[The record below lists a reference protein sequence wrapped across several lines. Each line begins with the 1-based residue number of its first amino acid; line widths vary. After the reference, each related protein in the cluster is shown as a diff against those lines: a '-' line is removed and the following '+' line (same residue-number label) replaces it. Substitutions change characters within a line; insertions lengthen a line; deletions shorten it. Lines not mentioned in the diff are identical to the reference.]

1 MRKSV
6 VKERMRKGETIVG
19 ARCCY
24 TDPEV
29 MGLMAM
35 LGFHFNWI
43 CTEHRRIDPPML
55 AALTQACVKNGADV
69 VVRLRPSN
77 YSEIGTLL
85 DSGVTGI
92 MIPQVKGPEEVR
104 EVAAA
109 VKFPPE
115 GHRGSGGNSVD
126 SDYGLTLPEEYF
138 PTANENTFLIVQVET
153 LEVVDHIEEIAA
165 IDAVDVVFVGPGDLT
180 LSLGIPGQQDHPDVL
195 KIMRRV
201 VRACEDHG
209 KVAGIAS
216 GLPQIPE
223 QIEMGFRLFSAAS
236 DFRSVLNGLRAARSE
251 LEAIGID
258 FTGNGQV

>member
-1 MRKSV
+1 MKKSV
-6 VKERMRKGETIVG
+6 VKEKMRKGETIVG

-35 LGFHFNWI
+35 LGFHYNWI

-109 VKFPPE
+109 MKFPPE
-115 GHRGSGGNSVD
+115 GSRGCGGTSLD
-126 SDYGLTLPEEYF
+126 SDYGLAPPEEYF
-138 PTANENTFLIVQVET
+138 PTANENTFLIVQVEDP
-153 LEVVDHIEEIAA
+153 EVVDHIEEIAA
-165 IDAVDVVFVGPGDLT
+165 IDGVDVLFVGPGDLT
-180 LSLGIPGQQDHPDVL
+180 LSLGIPGQQDHPDVV

-201 VRACEDHG
+201 VRACNDNG

-216 GLPQIPE
+216 APAQIPKQME
-223 QIEMGFRLFSAAS
+223 IGFGFFSAAS
-236 DFRSVLNGLRAARSE
+236 DFRSVLNGLRDARSE
-251 LEAIGID
+251 LEAIGIEFNPD
-258 FTGNGQV
+258 SRV

>member
-1 MRKSV
+1 MRKSI

-109 VKFPPE
+109 VRFPPE
-115 GHRGSGGNSVD
+115 GSRGYGGMSVD
-126 SDYGLTLPEEYF
+126 SDYGLVGQNEYF
-138 PTANENTFLIVQVET
+138 PAANEKTFLIIQVEDV
-153 LEVVDHIEEIAA
+153 EVVDHIEEIAA
-165 IDAVDVVFVGPGDLT
+165 IDGVDVLFVGPGDLT
-180 LSLGIPGQQDHPDVL
+180 MSLGIPGQQDHPKVV

-201 VRACEDHG
+201 ARACRANG
-209 KVAGIAS
+209 KVAGTAASIA
-216 GLPQIPE
+216 QIPGL
-223 QIEMGFRLFSAAS
+223 IEMGFNFFSAAS

-251 LEAIGID
+251 LEAIGIE
-258 FTGNGQV
+258 FTGSG